1 MKQPPLP
8 MTGFPSR
15 TLTIVTTNNVDSIP
29 TAELTAGINND
40 QPVIAML
47 VSCEDQAVRFTFG
60 DATPDIATSAGHI
73 MLAQEVFLRIENPY
87 AIRTF
92 QFCSANTD
100 FPAFLHITLEF
111 ERSVV

>member
-1 MKQPPLP
+1 MKQPILP

-15 TLTIVTTNNVDSIP
+15 TLTITTTNNVDTIP
-29 TAELTAGINND
+29 AAEFTSPNN
-40 QPVIAML
+40 QPVMAML
-47 VSCEDQAVRFTFG
+47 ISCENQAVRFTFG
-60 DATPDIATSAGHI
+60 DTPPDIATEYGHI

-100 FPAFLHITLEF
+100 FPAQLHITLEF
-111 ERSVV
+111 RRSVV

>member
-1 MKQPPLP
+1 MRQPTLP
-8 MTGFPSR
+8 MTGFPTR
-15 TLTIVTTNNVDSIP
+15 TITIATTNNVDTIP
-29 TAELTAGINND
+29 VAEFTSPNN

-47 VSCEDQAVRFTFG
+47 ISCEDQAVRFTFG
-60 DATPDIATSAGHI
+60 DTPPDIATSYGHI
-73 MLAQEVFLRIENPY
+73 MVPQYYFLRIENPY

-111 ERSVV
+111 RRSVV